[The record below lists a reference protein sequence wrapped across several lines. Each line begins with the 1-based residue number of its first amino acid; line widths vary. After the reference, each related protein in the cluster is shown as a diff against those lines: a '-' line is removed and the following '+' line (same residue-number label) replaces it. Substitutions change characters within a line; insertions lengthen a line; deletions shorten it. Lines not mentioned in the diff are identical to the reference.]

1 MRRAFLVVGGFGW
14 AMLGGVSVSFKGI
27 PGSFKMLNGPL
38 IEAPKSGLS
47 SLRYRV
53 YQLRSTLS
61 RRRFVSRLWIL
72 FGSAPVAALPSKVR
86 NRSRLTG
93 SAPLEIK

>member
-1 MRRAFLVVGGFGW
+1 MRRAVVVIGGFGW

-61 RRRFVSRLWIL
+61 RRRLVSRLFTF
-72 FGSAPVAALPSKVR
+72 FGSAPVALLPGKLR
-86 NRSRLTG
+86 NRSRSTG
-93 SAPLEIK
+93 SAPLESK